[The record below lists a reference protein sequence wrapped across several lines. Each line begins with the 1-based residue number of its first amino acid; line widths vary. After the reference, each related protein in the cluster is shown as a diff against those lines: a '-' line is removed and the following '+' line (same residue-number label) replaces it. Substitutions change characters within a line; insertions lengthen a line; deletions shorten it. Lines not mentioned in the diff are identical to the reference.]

1 MELEYDFFP
10 LIAGELGASRD
21 SSKQLQSHLD
31 EFLPVY
37 KVHVIAGRLIDCT
50 QRDSEQGRKTAV
62 FRVKLGQTE
71 HVFAICTVVLKLLRE
86 QN

>member
-21 SSKQLQSHLD
+21 SSKQLQSRLD

-37 KVHVIAGRLIDCT
+37 KVHVIAGWLIAPN
-50 QRDSEQGRKTAV
+50 G
-62 FRVKLGQTE
+62 
-71 HVFAICTVVLKLLRE
+71 TVSRGAKLLCSE
-86 QN
+86 WNWGKQNMFLPFAL